1 MNRICTFWFAAIA
14 IVALISSCM
23 DPVSQDVSIS
33 NIRHGKKFTTS
44 LSVASMEY
52 DVQTK
57 SQYSG
62 AEDLVQ
68 NWNLFIYDAEN
79 DTRVGAYYR
88 AADGQGTLSPLEFDV
103 KLDHAYRYYAVA
115 NVGNVTSSAPAKD
128 FVGGVSQME
137 GFLLTNLGGASDWNG
152 VGIPSAWSGS
162 QTFSSS
168 AYRTN
173 PASCVLN
180 VQLTRLAS
188 RYSFRIS
195 HAQLSNWTLNITDFK
210 VYGTTSAKPF
220 ASAGYTEMSTSQL
233 PTTDY
238 LLGVEKTFFNN
249 SDNDNAYTA
258 AQAINKDFVFS
269 SLNTGRPVCLYA
281 LENLCGTGS
290 NTGGGADG
298 WGKVPGNK
306 PSSTNPSYVEVTGT
320 ATLNDNSG
328 ASKSVT
334 FRFYLGENEKNDYNV
349 YRNKLY
355 CITFTPTDE
364 SIQNG
369 HDGNWKIEP
378 GPFMETRSLAFEHEN
393 VRFRAGTSVIEGIN
407 KNPAALKYR
416 VNIPAA
422 LSANGN
428 LVVKN
433 GTTAISS
440 GSVIDAASLSLEA
453 KDGIDAT
460 GQLEIRT
467 IDGLLYDYLNIEIYN
482 AFIQALPND
491 PITWDWNEH
500 TQKDITLTS
509 TVPWT
514 VTVPS
519 GWTLTYASGAGIS
532 GEQPAGDNI
541 ALKILPPSADYT
553 DTSADASV
561 TLSFAATGTDGDAV
575 TLIRRYK
582 PQVTSGGNTSASM
595 EWEWNESTPSGAKVL
610 TISSNEDWVIVWPDG
625 DHSHWTVTP
634 TSGAKTVTSISVYPV
649 GNNDSTDPISGTFYV
664 VPVRGGSNVDAGKLT
679 VSLNHKANLPYI
691 NVSGSDLD
699 EGALKWLWYQNGSK
713 SFSVTSNIGW
723 TATLDDDAAAS
734 FNISSN
740 AGTVTVTPK
749 NFNYA
754 ASGATGNVILRGTGD
769 NSSVV
774 QSVPVSQSRY
784 PSITVD
790 PSGANWL
797 ATAYDARP
805 FGVTITAAAGETYQ
819 WVGSVANNPA
829 NTVNFSMSP
838 ATGNNGTSFTAGPA
852 SANGSSTQSNSA
864 TVTITLSGDY
874 GSATKPTCN
883 VSLAQASAAP
893 FISISPNVSS
903 LDWHWY
909 EGTSSARKQIE
920 VTTNV
925 ADWEIALEGTDAS
938 KFYCDYNSSNPNI
951 IDIYPVNINDGAA
964 ISGVTLVIRSTDPGQ
979 SSLTKNVSLSQT
991 KAPTISANPAQLDWP
1006 WDTPGTQPSAV
1017 TIDADE
1023 SYTWSAALT
1032 DGSSYFSLSNATG
1045 SSGSSFSVTRSENNN
1060 DTEYDLT
1067 GTVRV
1072 SLVGEMG
1079 GQTRYVDVPLR
1090 QVKKTA
1096 FTLSVAPS
1104 YLTFAASANGE
1115 GSKQMITVT
1124 SNTSWSV
1131 TCPSGYSASTSGG
1144 SGDGSF
1150 YVWPTSTS
1158 STYTQEA
1165 YISNGYVQVS
1175 GTGVS
1180 TQQVQMRRT
1189 SVSPFSHYRFD
1200 VEGGGTMGDYS
1211 YGSEDFYPVIYA
1223 VYEDNHEE
1231 YEDYG
1236 VNMGNINT
1244 SQTDVSGYGSWSNGS
1259 YKMTLNSSMPSSY
1272 DDLDGS
1278 ITMTYTGYNYG
1289 LNGASATAYFT
1300 ILGRPYIYVTD
1311 PSEWSWNQSGWSAE
1325 KEFGITTNRSSVS
1338 STCTSGSGLF
1348 YVYASAYTHY
1358 ARPYDPNYDSS
1369 PKTAKYNIYLT
1380 YFTDISDELT
1390 LTQGG
1395 KPDDPYLDHY
1405 RYYDLDVSIWS
1416 DGYNFPASGGSA
1428 QLSARA
1434 TWMKQGVDQYGNDYG
1449 SATQEVDEDFSHFT
1463 IEETGSAPFTRS
1475 GRNVTIPENT
1485 STSERSKYYTA
1496 SYSIGGESDDDTIEL
1511 NQAGKEASH
1520 TYTAAYVV
1528 VSLGSSSIN
1537 VGSTTQAS
1545 ATLYVGT
1552 YTGSAT
1558 SAPTDKSSYSWS
1570 SSSTSSTYSSSNSGI
1585 ASVSGSTV
1593 TGQSAGT
1600 TYINSTKSLTGYS
1613 YLFDNEPAEI
1623 TVPEYTYSAAYVVVS
1638 LGSSS
1643 INVGQSTTAYAT
1655 LYEGTCTTTAT
1666 SAPTSKSAYSWT
1678 SSSTSSSFNRSN
1690 THVSISGSTITGVSE
1705 GTTVISSTKSLS
1717 GYSYLFDNE
1726 PAEIEVI
1733 QPVYTYT
1740 AAYIDVY
1747 PSSFTIEVGQTRDV
1761 AAHLYVGTYTGPAT
1775 SAPTNI
1781 LEYDWSYSGTISSG
1795 FVSLNTSV
1803 ATVSGSTVT
1812 GAAVGTTKIRSTAS
1826 VSGIYDYIFENADAD
1841 VTVEPSSVVTL
1852 DYIAFDNSHYVVNYV
1867 DNYEVVTQREFHVI
1881 AYYSD
1886 GSDADVTNQCSYTY
1900 SSTYLHVTTSAG
1912 YGRLEPAYSPTTS
1925 NQTIRADFEDKYCT
1939 ATYDAREIAYASDFD
1954 FESAPDH
1961 LNGDTYNYNYY
1972 YVNIVINSIY
1982 GTISDMI
1989 SLTTHDINIISS
2001 SPGCS
2006 VYSGLYTVDGREIII
2021 AFNGHQTGDTMTLGY
2036 TYTSPA
2042 GDTTKCYFYGT
2053 FTWVKTGTTTG
2064 YWIFN

>member
-1 MNRICTFWFAAIA
+1 MKQIRNYWLCVIA
-14 IVALISSCM
+14 LVAMVSSCM
-23 DPVSQDVSIS
+23 DPVTQDVSIS
-33 NIRHGKKFTTS
+33 NIRHGKKFTTN
-44 LSVASMEY
+44 LSMASMEY

-68 NWNLFIYDAEN
+68 NWNLFIYDAED

-88 AADGQGTLSPLEFDV
+88 AADNQGTLSPMEFDV

-128 FVGGVSQME
+128 FIGGVSQME
-137 GFLLTNLGGASDWNG
+137 NFLLTNLGSAGDWNG

-168 AYRTN
+168 TYRTN

-188 RYSFRIS
+188 RYLFRIS
-195 HAQLSNWTLNITDFK
+195 HAHLNDWSLNITDFK

-220 ASAGYTEMSTSQL
+220 SGAGYRETSTSQL
-233 PTTDY
+233 PVTDY

-249 SDNDNAYTA
+249 ASNDNAYTA

-298 WGKVPGNK
+298 WGKVPGNR
-306 PSSTNPSYVEVTGT
+306 PSSTNPSYVEITGT

-364 SIQNG
+364 SILNG
-369 HDGNWKIEP
+369 HGGNWKIEP
-378 GPFMETRSLAFEHEN
+378 GPFSETRSLAFEHEG
-393 VRFRAGTSVIEGIN
+393 VRFRAGTSVVEGVN
-407 KNPAALKYR
+407 KNPAALKYK
-416 VNIPAA
+416 VNIPSS

-428 LVVKN
+428 LVIKN
-433 GTTAISS
+433 GTTAVTS

-467 IDGLLYDYLNIEIYN
+467 IEGLLYDVLNVEIFNAYL
-482 AFIQALPND
+482 QVLPD
-491 PITWDWNEH
+491 TPLTWDWSEH

-514 VTVPS
+514 ATVPS
-519 GWTLTYASGAGIS
+519 GWSLTYASGGAVS
-532 GEQPAGDNI
+532 GEQPAGSNVT
-541 ALKILPPSADYT
+541 LKILPPASDYT
-553 DTSADASV
+553 EITADASA
-561 TLSFAATGTDGDAV
+561 TLSFAASGTDGDAV

-582 PQVTSGGNTSASM
+582 PQVLSGGNTSSSM
-595 EWEWNESTPSGAKVL
+595 EWEWNEATSTGAKAL
-610 TISSNEDWVIVWPDG
+610 SISSNEEWVIVWPDG
-625 DHSHWTVTP
+625 DHSHWTVSP
-634 TSGAKTVTSISVYPV
+634 ASGAKTVTSISVYPADI
-649 GNNDSTDPISGTFYV
+649 NDSTNPVSATFYV
-664 VPVRGGSNVDAGKLT
+664 VPVRGGVNVDAGKLT
-679 VSLNHKANLPYI
+679 VNLNHKANLPYI
-691 NVSGSDLD
+691 NISGSDLD
-699 EGALKWLWYQNGSK
+699 NGALKWIWYQNGSK
-713 SFSVTSNIGW
+713 SFTVTSNIGW
-723 TATLDDDAAAS
+723 TATLDDNAAAS

-797 ATAYDARP
+797 ATAYDARS
-805 FGVTITAAAGETYQ
+805 FAVTIAAAAGETYQ
-819 WVGSVANNPA
+819 WTGSVANNPA

-838 ATGNNGTSFTAGPA
+838 ASGNNSTSFTAAPA
-852 SANGSSTQSNSA
+852 SANGSSAQGNTA
-864 TVTITLSGDY
+864 TVTITLAGDY
-874 GSATKPTCN
+874 GSATKPTFN
-883 VSLAQASAAP
+883 VNLSQASAAP
-893 FISISPNVSS
+893 FISISPDVSS
-903 LDWHWY
+903 LGWHWY
-909 EGTSSARKQIE
+909 EGTSSACKQIE

-925 ADWEIALEGTDAS
+925 ADWEIVLGGTNAS

-979 SSLTKNVSLSQT
+979 SSLTKNISLSQT
-991 KAPTISANPAQLDWP
+991 KAPSISVNPAQLDWP
-1006 WDTPGTQPSAV
+1006 WDTPSTQTSAV

-1060 DTEYDLT
+1060 DTEHDLT

-1072 SLVGEMG
+1072 SLAGEMG

-1131 TCPSGYSASTSGG
+1131 TCPTGYSASTSGG

-1158 STYTQEA
+1158 STYTQDS
-1165 YISNGYVQVS
+1165 YIANGYVQVS

-1200 VEGGGTMGDYS
+1200 VEGGGTMGEYS

-1236 VNMGNINT
+1236 VNMGNIST
-1244 SQTDVSGYGSWSNGS
+1244 SQTDVSGYGSWNSGS

-1300 ILGRPYIYVTD
+1300 ILGHPYIYVTD

-1325 KEFGITTNRSSVS
+1325 KNFDISTNRSSVS

-1348 YVYASAYTHY
+1348 YVDASAYSHY
-1358 ARPYDPNYDSS
+1358 ARPYDNNTSSS
-1369 PKTAKYNIYLT
+1369 PRSATYNIYLT
-1380 YFTDISDELT
+1380 YFTDINDVLT

-1416 DGYNFPASGGSA
+1416 DGYDFPASGGSA

-1449 SATQEVDEDFSHFT
+1449 SATQEVDEDFSHFS
-1463 IEETGSAPFTRS
+1463 ISESGSAPFTLS

-1496 SYSIGGESDDDTIEL
+1496 SYSVGSESDDDTIEL
-1511 NQAGKEASH
+1511 NQAGKDPSH

-1528 VSLGSSSIN
+1528 VSLGSPSIN

-1552 YTGSAT
+1552 YTGPAT
-1558 SAPTDKSSYSWS
+1558 SAPTDKSAYNWA
-1570 SSSTSSTYSSSNSGI
+1570 SSSTSSTYSSSNSEI

-1593 TGQSAGT
+1593 TGVAPGT
-1600 TYINSTKSLTGYS
+1600 TYINSTKPLTGYS

-1623 TVPEYTYSAAYVVVS
+1623 TVTTLEYTYTAAYVVVS

-1666 SAPTSKSAYSWT
+1666 SAPTSKSAYSWS
-1678 SSSTSSSFNRSN
+1678 SSSTSSSFSRSN
-1690 THVSISGSTITGVSE
+1690 THVNISGSTITGASE
-1705 GTTVISSTKSLS
+1705 GTTEISSTKSLS
-1717 GYSYLFDNE
+1717 GYHVVFDFVS
-1726 PAEIEVI
+1726 AEIEVI
-1733 QPVYTYT
+1733 QPVYTYH
-1740 AAYIDVY
+1740 AAYVVVS
-1747 PSSFTIEVGQTRDV
+1747 PNSFSIEVGQTQTV
-1761 AAHLYVGTYTGPAT
+1761 TAQLYEGTYTGPAT
-1775 SAPTNI
+1775 SAPSNI
-1781 LEYDWSYSGTISSG
+1781 LEYNWSFAGETSSS
-1795 FVSLNTSV
+1795 FISLNTSV

-1812 GAAVGTTKIRSTAS
+1812 GVAPGSTQIRSTKS
-1826 VSGIYDYIFENADAD
+1826 LSGYDRVFENDDAD
-1841 VTVEPSSVVTL
+1841 VIVESIPVVLTDLTL
-1852 DYIAFDNSHYVVNYV
+1852 DKAAYTLSWENRWSENYT
-1867 DNYEVVTQREFHVI
+1867 VTAR
-1881 AYYSD
+1881 YSD
-1886 GSDADVTNQCSYTY
+1886 GSSPDVSHQANVVSTPSGIYLDPISATMSAALEREGSITVSYGGMTASATVSSIDAWELIGVNPSDDIHPYQAGSYFEFKFTAAYIKHLDPSAEQHDVTIQQIADQISYN
-1900 SSTYLHVTTSAG
+1900 TSYVEVMFDG
-1912 YGRLEPAYSPTTS
+1912 SNLYGIQLKGNP
-1925 NQTIRADFEDKYCT
+1925 
-1939 ATYDAREIAYASDFD
+1939 
-1954 FESAPDH
+1954 
-1961 LNGDTYNYNYY
+1961 
-1972 YVNIVINSIY
+1972 
-1982 GTISDMI
+1982 
-1989 SLTTHDINIISS
+1989 
-2001 SPGCS
+2001 
-2006 VYSGLYTVDGREIII
+2006 
-2021 AFNGHQTGDTMTLGY
+2021 QTGNQYDVVFNFINPRVPGWTENNVSFTMTFEK
-2036 TYTSPA
+2036 TS
-2042 GDTTKCYFYGT
+2042 
-2053 FTWVKTGTTTG
+2053 TGWKYVTG
-2064 YWIFN
+2064 Y